1 MGQSNQRFVHLFRSL
16 KQVLPMKKLHI
27 LVFKTFFGPFIV
39 TFTISN
45 FLLLMIWMVKY
56 LEDIIGKGL
65 DSIIILEMI
74 ARGAL
79 NQIPFSLPLAILLS
93 STMTYGKLGE
103 NIELTAL
110 KSLGVSL
117 TKAMKPLFFF
127 CVLVSVGAFYF
138 SNNYLPYSN
147 RKLSS
152 LVGDIRKSKP
162 ELMIPEGVFYNQ
174 LKGYT
179 LRIGKKYKD
188 KTIADVLIFDDSN
201 NGQGGFIASDSGNLE
216 LSRSGDHLI
225 LNLINGNT
233 YKRDSEKIR
242 PGKKRKLPFVR
253 NNFKNNRI
261 VFDLSSFKFEKSDP
275 NSRGKSFKNIP
286 VGQIVLSRDSVEI
299 EKNKDLDDFI
309 VGQHHKYYFRPDTT
323 FKSDTV
329 KASNYDEIMNRISNL
344 DSLKKNI
351 IYKTAKSQARQSVN
365 RINNYTTSL
374 NNIDKYIRQHT
385 TEIHKRYSMAIACLV
400 MFFIGAPFGA
410 IVRKGG
416 LGLPVVIGVLLFL
429 VYYVIST
436 SMEKMSKKGD
446 FNPVFGMWFAPLIL
460 SPVGIFLTYKA
471 ATDSAL
477 FRWEAYKKGFKKLF
491 RKNKPS

>member
-1 MGQSNQRFVHLFRSL
+1 
-16 KQVLPMKKLHI
+16 MKKLHK
-27 LVFKTFFGPFIV
+27 LVFITFFGPFAV

-65 DSIIILEMI
+65 EFQIILEMI

-103 NIELTAL
+103 NIELTAM
-110 KSLGVSL
+110 KALGVSL
-117 TKAMKPLFFF
+117 IKVMRPLFFF
-127 CVLVSVGAFYF
+127 CILVVIGAFYF

-147 RKLSS
+147 KKLSS

-162 ELMIPEGVFYNQ
+162 ELLIPEGVFYDQ

-216 LSRSGDHLI
+216 LSKSGKHLI

-233 YKRDSEKIR
+233 YKRDREKVR
-242 PGKKRKLPFVR
+242 PGKMRKLPFVR
-253 NNFKNNRI
+253 NHFDNNRI
-261 VFDLSSFKFEKSDP
+261 IFDLSSFKFEKSNP
-275 NSRGKSFKNIP
+275 NNRGKSFKNIP
-286 VGQIVLSRDSVEI
+286 VNEIILSRDSVDL
-299 EKNKDLDDFI
+299 EKNESLNQFLER
-309 VGQHHKYYFRPDTT
+309 QHYKYYFRADTT
-323 FKSDTV
+323 FLSDTLSP
-329 KASNYDEIMNRISNL
+329 SNYDSLMHKINNC
-344 DSLKKNI
+344 DSLKRRI
-351 IYKTAKSQARQSVN
+351 IYKTAKGQSSQAVN
-365 RINNYTTSL
+365 RINNHQTTF
-374 NNIDKYIRQHT
+374 NNYKKYASQHT
-385 TEIHKRYSMAIACLV
+385 TEINKRYSMAIACLV

-436 SMEKMSKKGD
+436 SMEKVCKKGD
-446 FNPVFGMWFAPLIL
+446 FNPVIGMWFAPIIL
-460 SPVGIFLTYKA
+460 TPIGIFLTYKA
-471 ATDSAL
+471 STDSAL
-477 FRWEAYKKGFKKLF
+477 FRWEAYKKGVKRLFKKN
-491 RKNKPS
+491 NKS

>member
-1 MGQSNQRFVHLFRSL
+1 
-16 KQVLPMKKLHI
+16 MKKLHK
-27 LVFKTFFGPFIV
+27 LVFITFFGPFAV

-65 DSIIILEMI
+65 EFNIILEMI

-103 NIELTAL
+103 NVELTAM
-110 KSLGVSL
+110 KALGVSL
-117 TKAMKPLFFF
+117 VKVMRPLFFF
-127 CVLVSVGAFYF
+127 CILVVIGAFYF

-147 RKLSS
+147 KKLSS

-162 ELMIPEGVFYNQ
+162 ELLIPEGVFYSQ

-216 LSRSGDHLI
+216 LSKSGKHLV
-225 LNLINGNT
+225 LNLIDGNT

-242 PGKKRKLPFVR
+242 PGKMRKLPFVR
-253 NNFKNNRI
+253 NHFDNNRI
-261 VFDLSSFKFEKSDP
+261 IFDLSSFKFEKSNP
-275 NSRGKSFKNIP
+275 NNRGKSFKNIP
-286 VGQIVLSRDSVEI
+286 VSEIILSRDSVEM
-299 EKNKDLDDFI
+299 ERRDALNQF
-309 VGQHHKYYFRPDTT
+309 VERQHYKYYFRADTA
-323 FKSDTV
+323 FLSDTLS
-329 KASNYDEIMNRISNL
+329 AGNYDSLMHKINNC
-344 DSLKKNI
+344 DSLKRRI
-351 IYKTAKSQARQSVN
+351 IFKTAKGQSSQAAN
-365 RINNYTTSL
+365 RINNYSNTF
-374 NNIDKYIRQHT
+374 NNHRKYSSQHT
-385 TEIHKRYSMAIACLV
+385 TEINKRYSMAIACLV

-436 SMEKMSKKGD
+436 SMEKLCKKGD
-446 FNPVFGMWFAPLIL
+446 FNPIIGMWLAPIIL
-460 SPVGIFLTYKA
+460 TPIGIFLTYKA
-471 ATDSAL
+471 STDSAL
-477 FRWEAYKKGFKKLF
+477 FRWEAYKKGIKRLF
-491 RKNKPS
+491 RVNNR

>member
-1 MGQSNQRFVHLFRSL
+1 
-16 KQVLPMKKLHI
+16 MKKLHK

-56 LEDIIGKGL
+56 LDDIIGKGL
-65 DSIIILEMI
+65 DFIIILEMI

-103 NIELTAL
+103 NIELTAM

-117 TKAMKPLFFF
+117 TKAMRPLFFF
-127 CVLVSVGAFYF
+127 CIFVAIGAFYF

-147 RKLSS
+147 KKLSS

-162 ELMIPEGVFYNQ
+162 ELLIPEGVFYNQ

-201 NGQGGFIASDSGNLE
+201 DGQGGFIASDSGNLE
-216 LSRSGDHLI
+216 LSKSGKHLI

-233 YKRDSEKIR
+233 YKRDKEKIR
-242 PGKKRKLPFVR
+242 PGKMRKLPFVR
-253 NNFKNNRI
+253 NNFDNNRVI
-261 VFDLSSFKFEKSDP
+261 FDLSSFKFEKSDP
-275 NSRGKSFKNIP
+275 NNRGKSFKNIP
-286 VGQIVLSRDSVEI
+286 VEEIILSRDSVQL
-299 EKNKDLDDFI
+299 EKQKKLEEF
-309 VGQHHKYYFRPDTT
+309 VEGQYHKYYFRADTS
-323 FKSDTV
+323 FLSDTITP
-329 KASNYDEIMNRISNL
+329 SNYDSIMHKIADL
-344 DSLKKNI
+344 DSIKRRI
-351 IYKTAKSQARQSVN
+351 ILKTAKGQSKQSTN
-365 RINNYTTSL
+365 RIVNYSTTL
-374 NNIDKYIRQHT
+374 KTLHKYESQHT

-416 LGLPVVIGVLLFL
+416 LGLPVVIGVILFL
-429 VYYVIST
+429 IYYVIAT
-436 SMEKMSKKGD
+436 SMEKISKRGD
-446 FNPVFGMWFAPLIL
+446 FNPILGMWFAPLIL
-460 SPVGIFLTYKA
+460 SPVGVFLTYKA

-477 FRWEAYKKGFKKLF
+477 FRWEAYKKGFKRIFK
-491 RKNKPS
+491 KNKPT

>member
-1 MGQSNQRFVHLFRSL
+1 
-16 KQVLPMKKLHI
+16 MKKLHK
-27 LVFKTFFGPFIV
+27 LVFKTFFGPLLV

-65 DSIIILEMI
+65 DFGIILEMI

-79 NQIPFSLPLAILLS
+79 NQIPFCLPLSILLS
-93 STMTYGKLGE
+93 STMTFGKLGE
-103 NIELTAL
+103 DVELTAM
-110 KSLGVSL
+110 KALGISL
-117 TKAMKPLFFF
+117 TKAMRPLFLF
-127 CVLVSVGAFYF
+127 CIFVAFGAFYF

-147 RKLSS
+147 KKLSS

-162 ELMIPEGVFYNQ
+162 ELLIPEGVFYNQ

-179 LRIGKKYKD
+179 IRIGKKYKD

-216 LSRSGDHLI
+216 LSKSGDHLV

-233 YKRDSEKIR
+233 YKRDKEKIR
-242 PGKKRKLPFVR
+242 PGKMRKLPFVR
-253 NNFKNNRI
+253 NHFKNNRI
-261 VFDLSSFKFEKSDP
+261 IFDLSSFKFEKSNP
-275 NSRGKSFKNIP
+275 NNRGKSFKNIP
-286 VGQIVLSRDSVEI
+286 VTEIVKSRDSVQL
-299 EKNKDLDDFI
+299 EKIDVLNEF
-309 VGQHHKYYFRPDTT
+309 VERQHYKYYFRPDTM
-323 FKSDTV
+323 FLSDTV
-329 KASNYDEIMNRISNL
+329 LACNYDSLVYQINNA
-344 DSLKKNI
+344 DSIKRKI
-351 IYKTAKSQARQSVN
+351 IFKTAKGQSSQSKN
-365 RINNYTTSL
+365 RINNHLTSFQNL
-374 NNIDKYIRQHT
+374 NKYSSQHT

-429 VYYVIST
+429 IYYVIAT
-436 SMEKMSKKGD
+436 TMEKICKKGD
-446 FNPVFGMWFAPLIL
+446 FNPVLGMWFAPIIL
-460 SPVGIFLTYKA
+460 SPLGIFLTYKA

-477 FRWEAYKKGFKKLF
+477 FRWEAYKKWFKALFKK
-491 RKNKPS
+491 N

>member
-1 MGQSNQRFVHLFRSL
+1 
-16 KQVLPMKKLHI
+16 MKKLHK
-27 LVFKTFFGPFIV
+27 LVFKTFFGPFAV

-65 DSIIILEMI
+65 EFKIILEMI

-79 NQIPFSLPLAILLS
+79 NQIPFSLPLAVLLS

-103 NIELTAL
+103 NIELTAM

-117 TKAMKPLFFF
+117 TKAMRPLFFF
-127 CVLVSVGAFYF
+127 CIFITIGAFYF

-147 RKLSS
+147 KKLSS

-162 ELMIPEGVFYNQ
+162 ELLIPEGVFYNQ

-216 LSRSGDHLI
+216 LSKSGKHLI

-233 YKRDSEKIR
+233 YKRDKEKIR
-242 PGKKRKLPFVR
+242 PGKMRKLPFVR
-253 NNFKNNRI
+253 NHFDNNRI
-261 VFDLSSFKFEKSDP
+261 IFDLSSFKFEKSNP
-275 NSRGKSFKNIP
+275 NNRRNSFKNIP
-286 VGQIVLSRDSVEI
+286 VEEIILSRDTVQLEKAASLNKFI
-299 EKNKDLDDFI
+299 ES
-309 VGQHHKYYFRPDTT
+309 QYYKYYFRPDST
-323 FKSDTV
+323 FLSDTV
-329 KASNYDEIMNRISNL
+329 TPSNYDSIIHQINNSDSTKRI
-344 DSLKKNI
+344 I
-351 IYKTAKSQARQSVN
+351 TFKTANAQSKQATN
-365 RINNYTTSL
+365 RINNYSLTFKNHKKYTS
-374 NNIDKYIRQHT
+374 QHT

-436 SMEKMSKKGD
+436 SMEKLCKRGD
-446 FNPVFGMWFAPLIL
+446 FNPIIGMWFAPIIL
-460 SPVGIFLTYKA
+460 SPIGVFLTYKA
-471 ATDSAL
+471 STDSAL
-477 FRWEAYKKGFKKLF
+477 FRWEAYKKWFKKFF
-491 RKNKPS
+491 RRK

>member
-1 MGQSNQRFVHLFRSL
+1 
-16 KQVLPMKKLHI
+16 MKKLHK

-39 TFTISN
+39 TFTTSN

-56 LEDIIGKGL
+56 LDDIIGKGL
-65 DSIIILEMI
+65 DFTIILEMI

-103 NIELTAL
+103 NIELTAM
-110 KSLGVSL
+110 KSLGISL
-117 TKAMKPLFFF
+117 TKAMKPLFLF
-127 CVLVSVGAFYF
+127 CILISISAFYF

-147 RKLSS
+147 KKLSS

-162 ELMIPEGVFYNQ
+162 ELLIPEGVFYNQ

-201 NGQGGFIASDSGNLE
+201 NGQGGFIASDSGSLE
-216 LSRSGDHLI
+216 LSKSGQHLI

-233 YKRDSEKIR
+233 YKRDKEKIR
-242 PGKKRKLPFVR
+242 PGKNRKLPFVR
-253 NNFKNNRI
+253 NNFDNNRVI
-261 VFDLSSFKFEKSDP
+261 FDLSSFKFEKSDP
-275 NSRGKSFKNIP
+275 NRKSKSYKNIP
-286 VGQIVLSRDSVEI
+286 VEDIVMSRDSVHL
-299 EKNKDLDDFI
+299 EKKKELNDFI
-309 VGQHHKYYFRPDTT
+309 TGQHHKYYFRADTS
-323 FKSDTV
+323 FLSDTV
-329 KASNYDEIMNRISNL
+329 TPSNYDSLMHKISGL
-344 DSLKKNI
+344 DSVKRHI
-351 IYKTAKSQARQSVN
+351 ILKTAKGQSKQSIN
-365 RINNYTTSL
+365 RIVNYTTMLGNRNRHIS
-374 NNIDKYIRQHT
+374 QQT

-416 LGLPVVIGVLLFL
+416 LGLPVVISVILFL
-429 VYYVIST
+429 IYYVIAT
-436 SMEKMSKKGD
+436 SMEKISKRGD
-446 FNPVFGMWFAPLIL
+446 FNPILGMWFAPIIL
-460 SPVGIFLTYKA
+460 SPIGIFLTYKA

-491 RKNKPS
+491 KKNNPS